1 MRESPLLEK
10 IVAVARAHPEG
21 MEAGLQKAVSKIN
34 RWLDEREVDDGV
46 RRDFQIRLD
55 HVLADAREQLSSHDI
70 PQPAS
75 ADLTGNTSRP
85 SGAND
90 PAKPA
95 IPTQLRGMRGIMAVI
110 AFAAIILVT
119 IGLSAGLFPFFT
131 QQPLFALDADTTI
144 GPGKNNRIERAPGET
159 SFSVYSTAKNP
170 TSAGTTGGAFVVLEP
185 DVEDQASGR
194 RIRVILDVQPVSDQ
208 MSQEF
213 AVAYS
218 TAAVGNSGWHKYQL
232 DAGLKSWSFEYDVP
246 KRQQKPGRDFIG
258 IWADTSGGGAGVQI
272 ADIRVELVEAAQ

>member
-55 HVLADAREQLSSHDI
+55 HVLADARKQLSSHDI
-70 PQPAS
+70 PQPAP

-131 QQPLFALDADTTI
+131 QQPLFALDTGTTI

-194 RIRVILDVQPVSDQ
+194 RIRVILDVEPVSDQ